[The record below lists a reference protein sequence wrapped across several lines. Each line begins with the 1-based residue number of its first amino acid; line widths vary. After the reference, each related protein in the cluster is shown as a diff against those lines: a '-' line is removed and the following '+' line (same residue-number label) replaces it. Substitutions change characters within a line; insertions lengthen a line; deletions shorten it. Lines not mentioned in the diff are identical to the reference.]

1 MAGWEAR
8 FVSSRWRVV
17 RARRAAA
24 RTGEGRGED
33 PSGIE
38 AFILHRQHE
47 SKGVAVM
54 LMRDLTKKNGFAAC
68 AFAIAAIAGCAFALG
83 LWSDRSSAA
92 AGPEPGLPA
101 VITSAG
107 QSPDGLVVKV
117 LLTDKQRGPLAD
129 YKALAKPED
138 IAGAKTLIVAVGVS
152 SKGLGSAGVNV
163 EQEIARVR
171 SLLETAK
178 KNGMYVVLV
187 HMGGTAR
194 RGAKS
199 DEIAQLVAGYA
210 HKIIVLAAGNDDGF
224 FDKLGQQHNIPVS
237 VVKDRT
243 AAGVELLSMLSAK

>member
-1 MAGWEAR
+1 MHW
-8 FVSSRWRVV
+8 
-17 RARRAAA
+17 
-24 RTGEGRGED
+24 
-33 PSGIE
+33 
-38 AFILHRQHE
+38 QHE

-54 LMRDLTKKNGFAAC
+54 FMRDLTKKDGFVVFALALAAVAAC
-68 AFAIAAIAGCAFALG
+68 AFG
-83 LWSDRSSAA
+83 LCSDRSSAA
-92 AGPEPGLPA
+92 AGPQPGLPA

-107 QSPDGLVVKV
+107 QSPDGLVIKV

-163 EQEIARVR
+163 DQEIARVK

-178 KNGMYVVLV
+178 KNGMYVILV

-237 VVKDRT
+237 VVQDRT
-243 AAGVELLSMLSAK
+243 AAGAELLSMLSAK